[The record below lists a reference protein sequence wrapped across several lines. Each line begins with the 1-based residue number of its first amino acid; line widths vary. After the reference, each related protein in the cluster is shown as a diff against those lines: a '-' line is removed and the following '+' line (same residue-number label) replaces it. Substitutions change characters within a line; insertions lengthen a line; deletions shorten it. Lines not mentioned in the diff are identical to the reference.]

1 MSLSKGFAAVLRTAR
16 AVRGLSQQDL
26 GDVSDRKHF
35 WQIENA
41 RSSPTLN
48 KFEKLSKALQFDP
61 VTLLAL
67 CVATRDNV
75 SPSDVLQRV
84 QKELAEFESMGGTK
98 KLAESMESG
107 VLKSRASEQLRK
119 MAAVQECK
127 RAGLTQKATMEKL
140 GLPKSTVHD
149 LWKMTDQDGKSNI

>member
-26 GDVSDRKHF
+26 GDASDRKHF

-41 RSSPTLN
+41 KSSPTLN
-48 KFEKLSKALQFDP
+48 KLEKLSKALQFDP

-67 CVATRDNV
+67 CVAVRDKV

-84 QKELAEFESMGGTK
+84 QKELAEFERMGGTK
-98 KLAESMESG
+98 ELADSMESG
-107 VLKSRASEQLRK
+107 VFKSRASEQLRK
-119 MAAVQECK
+119 LAAVQECK
-127 RAGLTQKATMEKL
+127 REGLTQKATMEKL
-140 GLPKSTVHD
+140 GFPKSTVHD
-149 LWKMTDQDGKSNI
+149 LWKMTDQGGKPRI